1 MTTEAPHPYAAVHE
15 THTAVVVLLGDRAYK
30 TKKPVDLG
38 FLDFSTPELRHEA
51 CARELAL
58 NRRTAPD
65 VYLGLGHLDQ
75 PGRPSETAVVMRRMP
90 EDRRLSTLVAAGAP
104 VGDELRAVA
113 RQLAVFHLRA
123 DRHPVLQEQAGRD
136 ALRQRWRDSISQ
148 VLSLD
153 VVDAPTVQRLAE
165 LVETFLAGRTELLDQ
180 RIAAGHVLDGHGDLQ
195 AEDVFCLADG
205 PRILDCLE
213 FDDALRHVDQLD
225 DAAFLAMDLERLGD
239 AAAGSAFLDAYVE
252 LTGDPAPA
260 ALRDHYVA
268 YRAFVRAKVACL
280 RVSQGDDASRRTA
293 DQLARLA
300 LRHLERGAVRLVL
313 VGGLPGTGKTTL
325 ASAVADEHG
334 YVVMSSDRVRKEL
347 AGLSP
352 EQPAPAAYGE
362 DLYDAG
368 ATSATYATLLDR
380 ARRLLARGES
390 VVLDASWTDAD
401 QRAAARALARDAHAE
416 LVEVRCYAPAA
427 VASTR
432 LRTRAPGASDA
443 DDQVA
448 DTMAARE
455 DSWPSATVV
464 PTTGPLRDAVAGVT
478 TLLNSPPPSCAA
490 PGDPRGAVGFL
501 AVRTVAEVLAQG

>member
-1 MTTEAPHPYAAVHE
+1 MTTETAHPCAAVHE
-15 THTAVVVLLGDRAYK
+15 THTAVVVLMGDRAYK

-38 FLDFSTPELRHEA
+38 FLDFSTPASRHDA
-51 CARELAL
+51 CAREVAL

-75 PGRPSETAVVMRRMP
+75 PGRPRETAVVMRRMP
-90 EDRRLSTLVAAGAP
+90 EDRRLSTLVSAGVP
-104 VGDELRAVA
+104 VTDELRAVA

-123 DRHPVLQEQAGRD
+123 ARHPVLQQQAGRD
-136 ALRQRWRDSISQ
+136 ALRQRWRDSIAQ
-148 VLSLD
+148 VLALH
-153 VVDAPTVQRLAE
+153 VVDAATVRRLAA
-165 LVETFLAGRTELLDQ
+165 LVEAFLAGRTDLLDQ

-205 PRILDCLE
+205 PRVLDCLE

-239 AAAGSAFLDAYVE
+239 AAAASAFLDTYVE

-260 ALRDHYVA
+260 ALRHHYVA

-280 RVSQGDDASRRTA
+280 RVGQGDDAARRTA
-293 DQLARLA
+293 DQLTKLA
-300 LRHLERGAVRLVL
+300 LRHLEQGAVRLVL

-334 YVVMSSDRVRKEL
+334 FVVLSSDRIRKEL
-347 AGLSP
+347 AGIPP

-362 DLYDAG
+362 GLYDVH
-368 ATSATYATLLDR
+368 ATATTYSTLLDR
-380 ARRLLARGES
+380 ARLLLARGES

-401 QRAAARALARDAHAE
+401 TRAAAGVLAGEAHAE

-432 LRTRAPGASDA
+432 LRTRRPGASDA
-443 DDQVA
+443 DARVA
-448 DTMAARE
+448 DAMAAHE
-455 DSWPSATVV
+455 DGWPSATVV
-464 PTTGPLRDAVAGVT
+464 PTTGSLAEAVAGVT
-478 TLLNSPPPSCAA
+478 ALMESPA
-490 PGDPRGAVGFL
+490 P
-501 AVRTVAEVLAQG
+501 VLSGTP